1 VIRWSGE
8 YDRVL
13 TVVRF
18 PDLPDPDTTYL
29 RVQREEREERMARD
43 ESGQRGDWRSGL
55 RRYGWDEDDD

>member
-1 VIRWSGE
+1 VICWSGE

-29 RVQREEREERMARD
+29 RAQREEREERMARD